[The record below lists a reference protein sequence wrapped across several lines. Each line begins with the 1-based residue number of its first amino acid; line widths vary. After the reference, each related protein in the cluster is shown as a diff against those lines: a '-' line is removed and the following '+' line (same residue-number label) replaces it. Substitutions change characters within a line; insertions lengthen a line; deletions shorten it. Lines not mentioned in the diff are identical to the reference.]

1 VHVTRAGA
9 SGRTALHWTSGGW
22 RAARGEDEA
31 MLQARHL
38 LDDKGHE
45 IYAIG
50 PDDPVLAAIRAM
62 AERGI
67 GALLVL
73 RGDHLAGIV
82 SERDYARNIILKGR
96 SSADTPVRDI
106 MVADVVTVAPT
117 DSVET
122 CMRLCT
128 EHRVRHLPVL
138 EDGKVIGVLSIGDLV
153 KAVISEQS
161 AQIEHLQRY
170 IAG

>member
-1 VHVTRAGA
+1 
-9 SGRTALHWTSGGW
+9 
-22 RAARGEDEA
+22 

-38 LDDKGHE
+38 LDEKGREVHS
-45 IYAIG
+45 IG
-50 PDDPVLAAIRAM
+50 PDEPVLAAIRSM

-73 RGDHLAGIV
+73 RDGRLAGIV
-82 SERDYARNIILKGR
+82 SERDYARSIILKGR

-106 MVADVVTVAPT
+106 MATEVVTVAPT

-138 EDGKVIGVLSIGDLV
+138 DDGRVVGVLSIGDLV

-161 AQIEHLQRY
+161 AHIEQLQRY

>member
-1 VHVTRAGA
+1 
-9 SGRTALHWTSGGW
+9 
-22 RAARGEDEA
+22 

-38 LDDKGHE
+38 LDDKGREVHS
-45 IYAIG
+45 IG
-50 PDDPVLAAIRAM
+50 PDDPVLDAIRAM

-73 RGDHLAGIV
+73 GGGRLVGIV
-82 SERDYARNIILKGR
+82 SERDYARSIILKGR

-106 MVADVVTVAPT
+106 MASDVVTVAPT

-128 EHRVRHLPVL
+128 EHRVRHLPVV
-138 EDGKVIGVLSIGDLV
+138 EDGKVVGVLSIGDLV